1 MNITGAVQSS
11 ADLIAS
17 KKYAR
22 ASAEVTNAVKNAS
35 AKTGV
40 DFSYLMEKAAAESDF
55 QTDAK
60 ADTSSA
66 TGLYQFID
74 STWLNTVKQHGA
86 EYGLGRYANAIRVR
100 SDGTPVV
107 QDQSLKKEILDLR
120 TDPEVSALMAGAF
133 TKDNADYL
141 KQNTSGNVG
150 STELYMA
157 HFLGASGGA
166 KFLNQMEETPNGKA
180 ADLFPEA
187 AAANRSVFYDSA
199 GKAKTY
205 KQIYDHFATKFDGST
220 GSAASVVTDTLKKG
234 VDPDGF
240 TVQVPSWTATMNKAN
255 PLSIYQVLALNALET
270 PDEADEDDGTKSGK
284 SDNKTK
290 RMRHEAVRTEQ
301 TGDAPLGL
309 GIGRGLQD
317 AA

>member
-11 ADLIAS
+11 ADVVAS
-17 KKYAR
+17 RKFAR
-22 ASAEVTNAVKNAS
+22 ASSEVTNAVKNAS

-86 EYGLGRYANAIRVR
+86 EYGLGRCANAIRVR

-107 QDQSLKKEILDLR
+107 RDQNLKKEILDLR
-120 TDPEVSALMAGAF
+120 KDPRTSALMAAAF

-141 KQNTSGNVG
+141 KQNTSGNIG

-157 HFLGASGGA
+157 HFLGASGAA
-166 KFLNQMEETPNGKA
+166 KFLNQMEENPAGKA
-180 ADLFPEA
+180 ADMFPEA
-187 AAANRSVFYDSA
+187 AAANRNVFYDAA

-205 KQIYDHFATKFDGST
+205 QQIYDHFATKFDGSS
-220 GSAASVVTDTLKKG
+220 GSAENVVTDKLKRG

-240 TVQVPSWTATMNKAN
+240 TVQVPSWTATSNKAN

-270 PDEADEDDGTKSGK
+270 PDEADDDDGTKSGEA
-284 SDNKTK
+284 DNKNK
-290 RMRHEAVRTEQ
+290 RVRHQPVRTDQ

-309 GIGRGLQD
+309 GIGKGLQD